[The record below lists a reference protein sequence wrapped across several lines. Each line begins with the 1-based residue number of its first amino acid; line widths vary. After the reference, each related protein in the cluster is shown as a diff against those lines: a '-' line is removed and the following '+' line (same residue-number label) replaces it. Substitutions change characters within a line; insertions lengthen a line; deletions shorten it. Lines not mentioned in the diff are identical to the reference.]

1 MMHLYKKEKISSRN
15 GEKSL
20 KKVDFIAKKRLT
32 RGSDCGII
40 ILPLR
45 SRFFCRALRH
55 PQGRACILCRREV
68 HIFRRKVG

>member
-55 PQGRACILCRREV
+55 P
-68 HIFRRKVG
+68 